1 MILIAVSSS
10 YIVAV
15 AVDCYHCQAIFI
27 DESPLGLVS
36 DAELFRVFLAD
47 YLSVARVYYAELD
60 SLLWHS
66 IGLANTSFVEHHALC
81 GVGKWQGK
89 FVLFL
94 RKVDCY
100 VAGMWVG

>member
-1 MILIAVSSS
+1 MILIAVSSTN
-10 YIVAV
+10 IIAV
-15 AVDCYHCQAIFI
+15 AVNCYHCQPPFVNKC
-27 DESPLGLVS
+27 PLGLVS

-47 YLSVARVYYAELD
+47 YLSVARVYCAELD

-66 IGLANTSFVEHHALC
+66 IGLANTSLVEHHALC

-94 RKVDCY
+94 RKVDCH
-100 VAGMWVG
+100 VAVMWVG